1 MQLDDLESIPHIIA
15 VAGGSSKAGAIEAY
29 FKKPRRT
36 VLVTD
41 ESERIVKAL
50 GHEVG
55 KSLLEEDKVELAK
68 SFMDR
73 AKEKGVNFLIQQ
85 QISSASRRAFQMMR
99 IQALCQSLKFQV
111 I

>member
-41 ESERIVKAL
+41 EGA
-50 GHEVG
+50 
-55 KSLLEEDKVELAK
+55 
-68 SFMDR
+68 
-73 AKEKGVNFLIQQ
+73 AKELLRESIDPS
-85 QISSASRRAFQMMR
+85 I
-99 IQALCQSLKFQV
+99 
-111 I
+111 